1 MATLA
6 DVTEEARVRVRSLML
21 TGDNRLKQGGPV
33 QARKARETYEKALA
47 EFEAAEI
54 GDEVIRGLIER
65 RIADTRLLEGEG
77 DQAG

>member
-6 DVTEEARVRVRSLML
+6 DVTEEARARVRSLML

-33 QARKARETYEKALA
+33 QARKARETYETALA